1 MGEGPGRR
9 IPRNQLSHPVERD
22 PGLLVLGEEPAEEL
36 GELGDEAQ
44 VVYEE
49 RKVTERKPRGL
60 DWRGGQE
67 KDSPRSQADRTA
79 DPGLARGPWG
89 REKDSPG
96 SPGG

>member
-22 PGLLVLGEEPAEEL
+22 PGVLVLGEEPAEEL

-67 KDSPRSQADRTA
+67 KDSPRSQADRTGA
-79 DPGLARGPWG
+79 YRVQDLRQEAVSQHRLPAL
-89 REKDSPG
+89 
-96 SPGG
+96 